1 LPLEALGGREEANL
15 LAGDW
20 VGDGLFRLK
29 VLLPDINGRDALD
42 TPANA
47 QVGLLM
53 LPVFGEDGA
62 PQGAREPVDRGERA
76 EEEP

>member
-1 LPLEALGGREEANL
+1 MPLEALGRREEANL

-20 VGDGLFRLK
+20 IGDGLFRLK

-53 LPVFGEDGA
+53 LPVFGKDGA
-62 PQGAREPVDRGERA
+62 PEGAREAVDRGKRA